1 MVNTEKSYILATKAE
16 EPIVLEE
23 KKKANN
29 LLKNGWTLLKSENN
43 KTIIT
48 NPVNDKKDFYE
59 KKRYNEKLKSMI
71 DNWNHFRDT
80 ENELMGDRS
89 PFINYKK
96 ELDDMIKEEEM
107 LIELMNDYMNKLNS
121 DDSDYISDDESNK
134 HLIF

>member
-1 MVNTEKSYILATKAE
+1 MVNTEKSYVLATKAE
-16 EPIVLEE
+16 ESLALEE
-23 KKKANN
+23 KKEAKI

-48 NPVNDKKDFYE
+48 NPINNKKDLYE
-59 KKRYNEKLKSMI
+59 KKIYNEKLKSMI

-89 PFINYKK
+89 RFINYKK
-96 ELDDMIKEEEM
+96 DLDDMIKEEEM
-107 LIELMNDYMNKLNS
+107 IIEEMNDYMNRLNS
-121 DDSDYISDDESNK
+121 DDSDYNTDDETSK

>member
-1 MVNTEKSYILATKAE
+1 MVNTEKSYVLATKAE
-16 EPIVLEE
+16 EPIILEE
-23 KKKANN
+23 KKEANN

-48 NPVNDKKDFYE
+48 NPVNDKKDLYE

-71 DNWNHFRDT
+71 DNWNNFRDT

-89 PFINYKK
+89 RFINYKQ

-107 LIELMNDYMNKLNS
+107 LIEVMNDYMNRLNS

>member
-1 MVNTEKSYILATKAE
+1 MNNTEKSYAHVTKGD
-16 EPIVLEE
+16 EPLESEE
-23 KKKANN
+23 KKQANI

-48 NPVNDKKDFYE
+48 KPINDKKYLYE

-71 DNWNHFRDT
+71 TNWNNFRDT

-89 PFINYKK
+89 RFINYEK

-107 LIELMNDYMNKLNS
+107 IMEVMNEYMNKINS
-121 DDSDYISDDESNK
+121 DDSDYNSDEESNK

>member
-1 MVNTEKSYILATKAE
+1 MNNTEKSYAHATKAE
-16 EPIVLEE
+16 EPSVSEE
-23 KKKANN
+23 KKQANI

-48 NPVNDKKDFYE
+48 KPINDKKYLYE

-71 DNWNHFRDT
+71 TNWNNFRDT

-89 PFINYKK
+89 RFINYEK

-107 LIELMNDYMNKLNS
+107 IMEVMNEYMNKINS
-121 DDSDYISDDESNK
+121 DDSDYNSDEESNK